1 MLRRCLLLVFAL
13 SGFRVCTPIFS
24 QDSAAPAP
32 SASAADTQTK
42 LRARDEVWQQAQA
55 LQSAGKAAEAI
66 TAGERVL
73 ALERELYGN
82 THAEL
87 TGTIEWLSQQYLAQQ
102 NLPQAET
109 YAVELQRV
117 QEALHGKAGWQSVS
131 ARWRLDYVRKLSK
144 VEPATLTRM
153 LGIEAEVNRLLAE
166 GKQAEA
172 AAEREKLIPL
182 EEAALGSDYPFF
194 ANTFANQADCL
205 LTAEQFAAAETAA
218 SRALSIRRKQL
229 GDQHPDTAM
238 AAFLLV
244 RSLIGQDRHSE
255 AVERLILARDAWLAS
270 GLLVDAAWMDSWR
283 GDSLVVLKRYAAA
296 KAAYEAALAVFREQK
311 EAEGEAQQLTRLSN
325 LADVYVDLAAWSE
338 AESLREEIL
347 RLETARLG
355 EQHWQVIDA
364 RLAVGHVRLL
374 ATLTD
379 EQRREVKLGEH
390 LNSEVLKKYA
400 AGALSA
406 AIPDAERICEIRKT
420 ILGDRHPDYATSLD
434 NLGSLYLSM
443 SDASKA
449 EPLHVQALE
458 IRKAVLGDRHPDYAS
473 SLNKL
478 AGLYESMGVP
488 GKAEPLYLQA
498 LEIRKAV
505 LGERHPDYARVLNN
519 LLGLYVSMS
528 DFAKAAPLLV
538 QLLEIQKA
546 VLGDRHPDYA
556 RGLNNLA
563 GLYKSLGDA
572 LKAERLFVQA
582 LEIRKSVLGDHHPD
596 YAASLNNLAELYASM
611 GDYAKAEPLYLQALE
626 IVKAVLGDRH
636 PYYAV
641 SLNNLAQLYA
651 SMGDYAKAEPLY
663 LQALEIQKAVL
674 GDRHPDYA
682 TSLNNLAALYKSMDD
697 AAKAEPLYVQALEI
711 RKAVQGDGHP
721 DYATGLNNLADLYCS
736 MGDFAKAEPLFVQAL
751 EIIKAVLGDRHPFY
765 TGNLNNL
772 AVLYSSM
779 GDYAKA
785 ESLYV
790 QALEIQKSVLGDRH
804 PNYANCL
811 NNLAMLYESMGDGA
825 KAEPL
830 YLQALEI
837 SRDVL
842 ERAALVQSER
852 QQLAMGQMLR
862 YRLDSYVSF
871 TLQSGQFQVSAA
883 REVLRWKGATLVRQR
898 AMRLAAEDPA
908 IADRFRALQQVSR
921 RLASLSRATPAGDL
935 DNWKTQITDL
945 TAEKERLEAQLS
957 GDSSAFRSAME
968 EITPQQIQAAVPRDA
983 VLIDYLQF
991 TRSRPAEKKG
1001 KFDSTTSL
1009 LAVIVKHDGEP
1020 QLVELGPVAKLSSAI
1035 DTWRDKFGMSPQ
1047 GQQAGLEI
1055 RRQIWEPLLPHIG
1068 DANTILVSVDGVL
1081 GRLPL
1086 GALPGKAAGT
1096 YLIEDH
1102 RLAMIPVPQLLPA
1115 LVDDAAHTTTSQ
1127 GLLLLGNVDYN
1138 SEAPQADGT
1147 ATTERRKRPIGE
1159 YPGDLVD
1166 VEYETLPGAAE
1177 EVELIRKLYSE
1188 IPGNK
1193 ATDIQ
1198 LLKQTEASEAAFRVN
1213 AGKFR
1218 HIHVATHGFF
1228 APARAQSAFSPEAIN
1243 DAAERSSTILSP
1255 AAGVG
1260 PVPQI
1265 TGIGARL
1272 EAVEEGAVVGQLHPD
1287 GPAARGGNLRA
1298 GDVIIGVGEGDG
1310 EILSLA
1316 GMPLPQIVERI
1327 RGLEG
1332 STVRLRVQPSGSTKT
1347 QVVSIVRAAVPG
1359 AAVGAPATSSVAF
1372 PAEMLESQAR
1382 GFNPDVLSGLALAGA
1397 NLQPEPGKDDGI
1409 LTAQEIA
1416 FLPLSGVDTAV
1427 LSVCETGLGSS
1438 AGGEGLISVQRAF
1451 QISGVRTTV
1460 ASLWKVDD
1468 RVTQFLMERFYRNL
1482 WQKKMTRLDAMRE
1495 AQLYLLKNPQ
1505 QVSELLRSVKR
1516 AEDSQKF
1523 SDVSPFYWAAF
1534 TLSGD
1539 WR

>member
-556 RGLNNLA
+556 RGLNSLAALYLSMGDFAKAEPMLVQSLEIQKGVLGDRHPDYATSLNGLAVLYSSMGDPGKAEPLYLQSLEIQKAVLGDRHPDYARGLNNLA

-611 GDYAKAEPLYLQALE
+611 GDYAKAEPL
-626 IVKAVLGDRH
+626 
-636 PYYAV
+636 
-641 SLNNLAQLYA
+641 
-651 SMGDYAKAEPLY
+651 
-663 LQALEIQKAVL
+663 
-674 GDRHPDYA
+674 
-682 TSLNNLAALYKSMDD
+682 
-697 AAKAEPLYVQALEI
+697 
-711 RKAVQGDGHP
+711 
-721 DYATGLNNLADLYCS
+721 
-736 MGDFAKAEPLFVQAL
+736 
-751 EIIKAVLGDRHPFY
+751 
-765 TGNLNNL
+765 
-772 AVLYSSM
+772 
-779 GDYAKA
+779 
-785 ESLYV
+785 
-790 QALEIQKSVLGDRH
+790 
-804 PNYANCL
+804 
-811 NNLAMLYESMGDGA
+811 
-825 KAEPL
+825 
-830 YLQALEI
+830 
-837 SRDVL
+837 
-842 ERAALVQSER
+842 
-852 QQLAMGQMLR
+852 
-862 YRLDSYVSF
+862 
-871 TLQSGQFQVSAA
+871 
-883 REVLRWKGATLVRQR
+883 
-898 AMRLAAEDPA
+898 
-908 IADRFRALQQVSR
+908 
-921 RLASLSRATPAGDL
+921 
-935 DNWKTQITDL
+935 
-945 TAEKERLEAQLS
+945 
-957 GDSSAFRSAME
+957 
-968 EITPQQIQAAVPRDA
+968 
-983 VLIDYLQF
+983 
-991 TRSRPAEKKG
+991 
-1001 KFDSTTSL
+1001 
-1009 LAVIVKHDGEP
+1009 
-1020 QLVELGPVAKLSSAI
+1020 
-1035 DTWRDKFGMSPQ
+1035 
-1047 GQQAGLEI
+1047 
-1055 RRQIWEPLLPHIG
+1055 
-1068 DANTILVSVDGVL
+1068 
-1081 GRLPL
+1081 
-1086 GALPGKAAGT
+1086 
-1096 YLIEDH
+1096 
-1102 RLAMIPVPQLLPA
+1102 
-1115 LVDDAAHTTTSQ
+1115 
-1127 GLLLLGNVDYN
+1127 
-1138 SEAPQADGT
+1138 
-1147 ATTERRKRPIGE
+1147 
-1159 YPGDLVD
+1159 
-1166 VEYETLPGAAE
+1166 
-1177 EVELIRKLYSE
+1177 
-1188 IPGNK
+1188 
-1193 ATDIQ
+1193 
-1198 LLKQTEASEAAFRVN
+1198 
-1213 AGKFR
+1213 
-1218 HIHVATHGFF
+1218 
-1228 APARAQSAFSPEAIN
+1228 
-1243 DAAERSSTILSP
+1243 
-1255 AAGVG
+1255 
-1260 PVPQI
+1260 
-1265 TGIGARL
+1265 
-1272 EAVEEGAVVGQLHPD
+1272 
-1287 GPAARGGNLRA
+1287 
-1298 GDVIIGVGEGDG
+1298 
-1310 EILSLA
+1310 
-1316 GMPLPQIVERI
+1316 
-1327 RGLEG
+1327 
-1332 STVRLRVQPSGSTKT
+1332 
-1347 QVVSIVRAAVPG
+1347 
-1359 AAVGAPATSSVAF
+1359 
-1372 PAEMLESQAR
+1372 
-1382 GFNPDVLSGLALAGA
+1382 
-1397 NLQPEPGKDDGI
+1397 
-1409 LTAQEIA
+1409 
-1416 FLPLSGVDTAV
+1416 
-1427 LSVCETGLGSS
+1427 
-1438 AGGEGLISVQRAF
+1438 
-1451 QISGVRTTV
+1451 
-1460 ASLWKVDD
+1460 
-1468 RVTQFLMERFYRNL
+1468 
-1482 WQKKMTRLDAMRE
+1482 
-1495 AQLYLLKNPQ
+1495 
-1505 QVSELLRSVKR
+1505 
-1516 AEDSQKF
+1516 
-1523 SDVSPFYWAAF
+1523 
-1534 TLSGD
+1534 
-1539 WR
+1539 

>member
-1 MLRRCLLLVFAL
+1 M
-13 SGFRVCTPIFS
+13 
-24 QDSAAPAP
+24 
-32 SASAADTQTK
+32 
-42 LRARDEVWQQAQA
+42 
-55 LQSAGKAAEAI
+55 QSAGKAAEAI

-283 GDSLVVLKRYAAA
+283 GDSLVVLKRYTAA

-325 LADVYVDLAAWSE
+325 LADVYVDIAAWSE

-505 LGERHPDYARVLNN
+505 LGERHPDYAR
-519 LLGLYVSMS
+519 
-528 DFAKAAPLLV
+528 
-538 QLLEIQKA
+538 
-546 VLGDRHPDYA
+546 
-556 RGLNNLA
+556 GLNNLA

-611 GDYAKAEPLYLQALE
+611 GDYAKAEPLHVQALE
-626 IVKAVLGDRH
+626 IR
-636 PYYAV
+636 
-641 SLNNLAQLYA
+641 
-651 SMGDYAKAEPLY
+651 
-663 LQALEIQKAVL
+663 KAVL

-682 TSLNNLAALYKSMDD
+682 SSLN
-697 AAKAEPLYVQALEI
+697 
-711 RKAVQGDGHP
+711 
-721 DYATGLNNLADLYCS
+721 
-736 MGDFAKAEPLFVQAL
+736 
-751 EIIKAVLGDRHPFY
+751 
-765 TGNLNNL
+765 
-772 AVLYSSM
+772 
-779 GDYAKA
+779 
-785 ESLYV
+785 
-790 QALEIQKSVLGDRH
+790 
-804 PNYANCL
+804 
-811 NNLAMLYESMGDGA
+811 
-825 KAEPL
+825 
-830 YLQALEI
+830 
-837 SRDVL
+837 
-842 ERAALVQSER
+842 
-852 QQLAMGQMLR
+852 
-862 YRLDSYVSF
+862 
-871 TLQSGQFQVSAA
+871 
-883 REVLRWKGATLVRQR
+883 
-898 AMRLAAEDPA
+898 
-908 IADRFRALQQVSR
+908 
-921 RLASLSRATPAGDL
+921 
-935 DNWKTQITDL
+935 
-945 TAEKERLEAQLS
+945 
-957 GDSSAFRSAME
+957 
-968 EITPQQIQAAVPRDA
+968 
-983 VLIDYLQF
+983 
-991 TRSRPAEKKG
+991 
-1001 KFDSTTSL
+1001 
-1009 LAVIVKHDGEP
+1009 
-1020 QLVELGPVAKLSSAI
+1020 
-1035 DTWRDKFGMSPQ
+1035 
-1047 GQQAGLEI
+1047 
-1055 RRQIWEPLLPHIG
+1055 
-1068 DANTILVSVDGVL
+1068 
-1081 GRLPL
+1081 
-1086 GALPGKAAGT
+1086 
-1096 YLIEDH
+1096 
-1102 RLAMIPVPQLLPA
+1102 
-1115 LVDDAAHTTTSQ
+1115 
-1127 GLLLLGNVDYN
+1127 
-1138 SEAPQADGT
+1138 
-1147 ATTERRKRPIGE
+1147 
-1159 YPGDLVD
+1159 
-1166 VEYETLPGAAE
+1166 
-1177 EVELIRKLYSE
+1177 
-1188 IPGNK
+1188 
-1193 ATDIQ
+1193 
-1198 LLKQTEASEAAFRVN
+1198 
-1213 AGKFR
+1213 
-1218 HIHVATHGFF
+1218 
-1228 APARAQSAFSPEAIN
+1228 
-1243 DAAERSSTILSP
+1243 
-1255 AAGVG
+1255 
-1260 PVPQI
+1260 
-1265 TGIGARL
+1265 
-1272 EAVEEGAVVGQLHPD
+1272 
-1287 GPAARGGNLRA
+1287 
-1298 GDVIIGVGEGDG
+1298 
-1310 EILSLA
+1310 
-1316 GMPLPQIVERI
+1316 
-1327 RGLEG
+1327 
-1332 STVRLRVQPSGSTKT
+1332 
-1347 QVVSIVRAAVPG
+1347 
-1359 AAVGAPATSSVAF
+1359 
-1372 PAEMLESQAR
+1372 
-1382 GFNPDVLSGLALAGA
+1382 
-1397 NLQPEPGKDDGI
+1397 
-1409 LTAQEIA
+1409 
-1416 FLPLSGVDTAV
+1416 
-1427 LSVCETGLGSS
+1427 
-1438 AGGEGLISVQRAF
+1438 
-1451 QISGVRTTV
+1451 
-1460 ASLWKVDD
+1460 
-1468 RVTQFLMERFYRNL
+1468 
-1482 WQKKMTRLDAMRE
+1482 
-1495 AQLYLLKNPQ
+1495 
-1505 QVSELLRSVKR
+1505 
-1516 AEDSQKF
+1516 
-1523 SDVSPFYWAAF
+1523 
-1534 TLSGD
+1534 
-1539 WR
+1539 